1 MKNSRKKQSIE
12 LSKKYSLQKHV
23 LTLLGL
29 TIALI
34 YLLFMGLFGSNI
46 LKHLISLITVNEYL
60 LIALYILVFII
71 IGAFI
76 FYHFQ
81 IVRSAVYGWVQTDWS
96 GGASTTAVALHPG
109 DETGWTNYYSKDDVI
124 STSTPGEIS
133 LSSTTASWV
142 ETTDADFNA
151 GTFANTYASSSA
163 VWLKKPTGV
172 SCSYGAE
179 CTGGYCNASSSCG
192 VCENFTYSSQT
203 YAVVMIGEQCWMAE
217 NLNVGDYATS
227 TDTGSAHSDV
237 SDNSQ
242 IEKYCYSNDTDNCG
256 TDGGLYD
263 WNEMMAYV
271 TTEGAQG
278 ICPTGWHI
286 PTDAEWYTLENG
298 LATESCSASRTG
310 WECAPAGANL
320 KENGNTGFEALL
332 AGYRRYHGHFYS
344 RGSGADFWS
353 SSESGGSAWRRGLY
367 SGDSAVGRLAYNKT
381 NGFSV
386 RCLKD

>member
-1 MKNSRKKQSIE
+1 MKIKKF
-12 LSKKYSLQKHV
+12 KKFI
-23 LTLLGL
+23 LLG
-29 TIALI
+29 
-34 YLLFMGLFGSNI
+34 
-46 LKHLISLITVNEYL
+46 V
-60 LIALYILVFII
+60 LVFAI
-71 IGAFI
+71 IGAVI

-96 GGASTTAVALHPG
+96 GGASTTAVASHPG

-151 GTFANTYASSSA
+151 GAFDNTFASSSA

-172 SCSYGAE
+172 SCSYSVE
-179 CTGGYCNASSSCG
+179 CTGGYCNPNNICD
-192 VCENFTYSSQT
+192 VCDNFTYSSQT

-227 TDTGSAHSDV
+227 TDTGSTHSDV

-242 IEKYCYSNDTDNCG
+242 IEKYCYNNDTANCD

-263 WNEMMAYV
+263 WNEMMGYV

-278 ICPTGWHI
+278 ICPAGWHI
-286 PTDAEWYTLENG
+286 PTDAEWYRLENG
-298 LATESCSASRTG
+298 LATESCSASRSG
-310 WECAPAGANL
+310 WECAPAGVNL

-332 AGYRRYHGHFYS
+332 AGSRNSHGSFYV
-344 RGSGADFWS
+344 RGSYAHFWS
-353 SSESGGSAWRRGLY
+353 SSESDNNARGRRLY
-367 SGDSAVGRLAYNKT
+367 SGSFAVIRISYGKVD
-381 NGFSV
+381 GFSV